1 MKVQIYTMQSVE
13 EALAVIDA
21 GAYHVGL
28 TPSEL
33 GLPGEINFETAASIA
48 AAVRT
53 QRAGQAKSVALSVET
68 EVEPIVE
75 MVRAVKPDIVH
86 LCGPGELPASPEV
99 EQLRRRLTENEG
111 TSQVEI
117 MQAIS
122 VDGPGAVDRARAF
135 EPVVDYIILD
145 TQDADIP
152 GIGASGAV
160 HDWSVSRRIVD
171 AVAVPVILAGGLSPG
186 NVGEAVKVVHP
197 WAVDSLTHTN
207 EQLPC
212 GGFRKGIPLVC
223 EFVEH
228 AMEAAAG

>member
-33 GLPGEINFETAASIA
+33 GLPGEIDFA
-48 AAVRT
+48 AAAEIADVVRAE
-53 QRAGQAKSVALSVET
+53 RPGKAKSVALSVET
-68 EVEPIVE
+68 TIGPIE
-75 MVRAVKPDIVH
+75 AMVRAVKPDIVH
-86 LCGPGELPASPEV
+86 LCGPAELPAAPEV
-99 EQLRRRLTENEG
+99 EQLRLRLDESGETRH
-111 TSQVEI
+111 VEI

-122 VDGPGAVDRARAF
+122 VDGTGAVERALAF
-135 EPVVDYIILD
+135 DHIVDYVILD

-160 HDWSVSRRIVD
+160 HDWSVSRRIVE
-171 AVAVPVILAGGLSPG
+171 AVSVPVILAGGLSPE
-186 NVGEAVKVVHP
+186 NVGEAVKVVQP

-207 EQLPC
+207 EELPG
-212 GGFRKGIPLVC
+212 GGFRKSIPLVR
-223 EFVEH
+223 EFVER
-228 AMEAAAG
+228 ATAVAAR